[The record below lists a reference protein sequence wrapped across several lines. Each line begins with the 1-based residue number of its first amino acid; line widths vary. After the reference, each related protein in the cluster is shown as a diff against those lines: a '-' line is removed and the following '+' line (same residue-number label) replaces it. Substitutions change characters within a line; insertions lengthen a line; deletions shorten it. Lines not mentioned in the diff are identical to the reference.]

1 MELINLEAIV
11 VHVDKKVKIFCE
23 NQVLIS
29 MFARTRYRYLF
40 DNKQISAHNDTNFL
54 EVSF

>member
-1 MELINLEAIV
+1 MEQINLEAIV

-23 NQVLIS
+23 NQMLIS
-29 MFARTRYRYLF
+29 TFAWTRYRYLF
-40 DNKQISAHNDTNFL
+40 DTKRISEHNDTSFL